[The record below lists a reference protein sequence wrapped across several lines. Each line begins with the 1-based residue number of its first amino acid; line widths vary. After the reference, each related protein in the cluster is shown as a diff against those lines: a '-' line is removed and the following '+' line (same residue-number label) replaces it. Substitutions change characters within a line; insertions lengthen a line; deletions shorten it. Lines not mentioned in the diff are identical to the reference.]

1 MVKHM
6 HNVLIHDVAMAT
18 LSVHLGKE
26 SDSWEKRLL
35 DVHKKGKFHPPDYQ
49 GPPLLRAPIGEDS

>member
-1 MVKHM
+1 M
-6 HNVLIHDVAMAT
+6 HNVLIYDVTIPYMMYHHVPY
-18 LSVHLGKE
+18 SISSLGKE

-49 GPPLLRAPIGEDS
+49 GPPC